1 MRKKLIGSYDKLI
14 DEANAAEQ
22 MGDKKTAAK
31 ARREAKFI
39 MDLINELV

>member
-14 DEANAAEQ
+14 DEANIAEKR
-22 MGDKKTAAK
+22 GDKKAATR